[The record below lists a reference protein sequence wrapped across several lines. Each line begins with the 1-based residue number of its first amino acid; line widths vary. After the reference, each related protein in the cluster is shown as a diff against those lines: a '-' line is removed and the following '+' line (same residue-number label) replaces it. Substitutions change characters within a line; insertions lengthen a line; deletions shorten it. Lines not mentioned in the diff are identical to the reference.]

1 MIIDSGSIENIV
13 SHTIVDQLKLA
24 TVKHPRPYKIGWIK
38 SIGEIRVTEQCKVP
52 FSIGS
57 YKDEVLFDIVDMD
70 ACHLLLGRPWEFD
83 VNVVH
88 KGKDNTYSF
97 NFNGVRL
104 TLVPLLES
112 HKHTPVTQEPTH
124 NNLIVMTRHDFEEEI
139 KGEFVILTI
148 VATGSVQ

>member
-1 MIIDSGSIENIV
+1 M
-13 SHTIVDQLKLA
+13 
-24 TVKHPRPYKIGWIK
+24 
-38 SIGEIRVTEQCKVP
+38 
-52 FSIGS
+52 
-57 YKDEVLFDIVDMD
+57 
-70 ACHLLLGRPWEFD
+70 LLRRPWEFD

-97 NFNGVRL
+97 NVNGVRL